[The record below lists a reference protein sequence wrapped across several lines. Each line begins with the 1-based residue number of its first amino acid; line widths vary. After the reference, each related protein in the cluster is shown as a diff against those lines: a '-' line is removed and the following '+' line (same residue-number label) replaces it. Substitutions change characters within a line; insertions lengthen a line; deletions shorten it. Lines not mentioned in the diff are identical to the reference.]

1 MEATL
6 QEHKLVRTKS
16 GVILVADPVA
26 ARLMDLATK
35 ATRVKLFDTFQGQSA
50 RFLGEKTREVKLGEE
65 TYGQFVRYLEL
76 NGWKLRPQLTS
87 GGYIATRQQVN

>member
-1 MEATL
+1 MESL
-6 QEHKLVRTKS
+6 REYELVRTKT
-16 GVILVADPVA
+16 GVIIVADPVA

-35 ATRVKLFDTFQGQSA
+35 ATRVKLFDTYNGQAA
-50 RFLGEKTREVKLGEE
+50 RFLGEKTREVKLAAE

-87 GGYIATRQQVN
+87 GGYIATRQVN